1 MAKWAHSLLYVE
13 LHRGRERLTKR
24 EYDRGL
30 IGHLRLQRGRTGK
43 NMNARIVIL
52 AALWL
57 AATFGMGGARA
68 VDIEPFVKND
78 RFENIKISPNGEY
91 FAATVP
97 FEDRTALV
105 VMDRKDKKLLG
116 TFQLGRNSAI
126 YGFNWVS
133 PDRVLIGAAEKFGE
147 LDQPQPTGELFAMN
161 ADGGRTEM
169 LIGQR
174 VGGNLGSRIRTKKAE
189 RVAAFLIDDLPGDDK
204 HVLVSVSPFSP
215 DPYTR
220 VEKMDVYTGVRHVVT
235 RAPVR
240 NARFVSD
247 NSGIVRF
254 ARGADTDNVSK
265 LYYRAGEDGDWK
277 LVNDEAA
284 TGRIEVPVGFSTDN
298 RIAYLV
304 AERATGP
311 DAIVAYDTRGGG
323 RTDVLRDEERDP
335 VVLYRPGTSIPVG
348 AMYDGNKP
356 DLRFFDEESDDA
368 RLFRSLQAAFGD
380 NAALITSS
388 TRDGAVN
395 LVEAWSGRNPGDF
408 YLFDAQ
414 ARKADYVISRAEW
427 FDPAKMAEVRSVA
440 FEARDGLKLQ
450 GYLTIPPGAS
460 GKRMP
465 LVVMPHGGPF
475 GIADVWEFNGE
486 AQLLAKAGYAVL
498 QVNFRGSGGRGRS
511 FGHLGAL
518 QWGLTMQ
525 DDVTDATRWVIAQG
539 IADPARICL
548 YGSSYGAFAALMG
561 VAKEPDLYRCAA
573 GNVGVYDL
581 PQLHAEET
589 QKHGAIE
596 TWANEWVGSDMAQLA
611 ANSPT
616 RRATSIKVP
625 VLLAA
630 GREDETAPVEHTEAM
645 ERALKAAGVQVE
657 ASYYSGEGHGY
668 YKPENRKDFYTKLL
682 AFLARNLG
690 GEPAVPSATTQE

>member
-1 MAKWAHSLLYVE
+1 
-13 LHRGRERLTKR
+13 
-24 EYDRGL
+24 
-30 IGHLRLQRGRTGK
+30 
-43 NMNARIVIL
+43 MNARSTIL
-52 AALWL
+52 VALWL
-57 AATFGMGGARA
+57 AAALATSSARA
-68 VDIEPFVKND
+68 VDIEPFVKDD
-78 RFENIKISPNGEY
+78 RFETIKISPNGEY

-116 TFQLGRNSAI
+116 TFQLGRNSAV

-147 LDQPQPTGELFAMN
+147 LDEPQPTGELFAMD

-174 VGGNLGSRIRTKKAE
+174 VGGNLGSRIRSKKAE
-189 RVAAFLIDDLPGDDK
+189 RVAAFLIDDLPADDK
-204 HVLVSVSPFSP
+204 HVLVSVSPFSR

-220 VEKMDVYTGVRHVVT
+220 VEKMDVYSGVRHVVT

-247 NSGIVRF
+247 NSGNVRF

-265 LYYRAGEDGDWK
+265 LYYRGADGGDWK

-284 TGRIEVPVGFSTDN
+284 TGRIEIPVGFSGDD
-298 RIAYLV
+298 RIAYLR
-304 AERATGP
+304 AERAKGP
-311 DAIVAYDTRGGG
+311 DVIVAYDTTSGE
-323 RTDVLRDEERDP
+323 RTDLLRDGERDP
-335 VVLYRPGTSIPVG
+335 FMLYRPGTSIPVG
-348 AMYDGNKP
+348 AMYDGGKP
-356 DLRFFDEESDDA
+356 DLAFFDEASEDA
-368 RLFRSLQAAFGD
+368 RLYRSLQAAFGE

-388 TRDGAVN
+388 TRDGRVN
-395 LVEAWSGRNPGDF
+395 LVEVWSGRNPGDF

-414 ARKADYVISRAEW
+414 ARKADYLISRAEW
-427 FDPAKMAEVRSVA
+427 FDPEKMAEVRPVG

-450 GYLTIPPGAS
+450 GYLTVPHGAS
-460 GKRMP
+460 GEHMP
-465 LVVMPHGGPF
+465 MVVMPHGGPF
-475 GIADVWEFNGE
+475 GIADTWGFNGE
-486 AQLLAKAGYAVL
+486 AQLLARAGYAVL
-498 QVNFRGSGGRGRS
+498 QVNFRGSGGRGRN
-511 FGHLGAL
+511 FEHIGAR

-525 DDVTDATRWVIAQG
+525 DDVTDATRWAISQG
-539 IADPARICL
+539 IADPGRICI
-548 YGSSYGAFAALMG
+548 YGASYGAFAALMG
-561 VAKEPDLYRCAA
+561 AAREPDLYKCAA

-589 QKHGAIE
+589 QKHGSIE
-596 TWANEWVGSDMAQLA
+596 TWANEWIGSDRSRLE

-616 RRATSIKVP
+616 RRAASIKVP

-645 ERALKAAGVQVE
+645 ERALKAAGVPVE
-657 ASYYSGEGHGY
+657 ATYYSGEGHGY

-682 AFLARNLG
+682 GFLARSLG
-690 GEPAVPSATTQE
+690 GETAGPAATAPE